1 MSSPLTWFSTPRC
14 LKLLWRSEDSQ
25 GSNKMGEIVVS
36 VLMTIIIYAIMIV
49 AYKKG
54 W

>member
-1 MSSPLTWFSTPRC
+1 MPKTFLETEDPQ
-14 LKLLWRSEDSQ
+14 RSI
-25 GSNKMGEIVVS
+25 KMGEIVAS
-36 VLMTIIIYAIMIV
+36 VLMTVLIYAIMIV

>member
-1 MSSPLTWFSTPRC
+1 
-14 LKLLWRSEDSQ
+14 
-25 GSNKMGEIVVS
+25 MGEIVAS
-36 VLMTIIIYAIMIV
+36 VLMTVIIYAIMIV